1 VIARGEN
8 DWEHVDT
15 IRLPASLWFEDFSSL
30 AIDGGRL
37 CVVSQESS
45 ALWLGRLAPSAWEVV
60 GDGVTFMFPADADG
74 QTVYCNVE
82 GVSWLSHDQ
91 VVIVSDRAK
100 PGEQRSRCRGKD
112 QSVHVFAIPDQSGG
126 YCSSIYAVTLTGA
139 RGLRGAR
146 GCGQWRW
153 VCARA
158 RPAAVRRPGA
168 LDARP
173 ATTGLLGSGAAWARL
188 LRELLFGLE
197 PVGDRVAGRLGQ
209 GDLIGAVGDRIVGR
223 RARLRRGAARA

>member
-1 VIARGEN
+1 MIARGEN

-60 GDGVTFMFPADADG
+60 GDGVTFMFPADADR

-91 VVIVSDRAK
+91 VAILRSGEAGRAALAL
-100 PGEQRSRCRGKD
+100 PGQG
-112 QSVHVFAIPDQSGG
+112 
-126 YCSSIYAVTLTGA
+126 
-139 RGLRGAR
+139 
-146 GCGQWRW
+146 
-153 VCARA
+153 
-158 RPAAVRRPGA
+158 
-168 LDARP
+168 
-173 ATTGLLGSGAAWARL
+173 
-188 LRELLFGLE
+188 
-197 PVGDRVAGRLGQ
+197 PVGPSVRDP
-209 GDLIGAVGDRIVGR
+209 
-223 RARLRRGAARA
+223 